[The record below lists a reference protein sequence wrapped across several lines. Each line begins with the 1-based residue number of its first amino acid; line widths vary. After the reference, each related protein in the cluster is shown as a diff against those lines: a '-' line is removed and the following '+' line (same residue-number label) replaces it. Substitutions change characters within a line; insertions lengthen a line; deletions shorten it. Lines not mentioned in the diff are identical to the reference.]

1 MGLRQDMVRT
11 RSSCRPRSA
20 DAEGPACLEF
30 NQEFLLRRGLGGPC
44 CRKSQLPR
52 GTCSA
57 CVETRISP
65 MIGAHVRIHD
75 QMMAIKTIEDLG
87 SASATARIRCQ
98 LAVRIRT
105 PELGFWVPEGADG
118 AG

>member
-1 MGLRQDMVRT
+1 
-11 RSSCRPRSA
+11 
-20 DAEGPACLEF
+20 
-30 NQEFLLRRGLGGPC
+30 
-44 CRKSQLPR
+44 
-52 GTCSA
+52 
-57 CVETRISP
+57 

-87 SASATARIRCQ
+87 SASATARIRSQ